1 MNPSCFRFTL
11 DIHNMASQL
20 TLAVKRGDTN
30 RKLIIGFMENGLP
43 YQIDEGCSAKVLGV
57 IPNGNETKT
66 VEIACEVNI
75 ADNVV
80 ECNLNANATEI
91 SGELEC
97 EVRLSKTVDN
107 ETNQITSPRFT
118 IIVDETITSESGIVD
133 AYQDKTVTPTKNTQ
147 ILTADG
153 QYKALGTVTVKP
165 IPNEY
170 IIPSG
175 KKTISENG
183 DNIDVKAY
191 EKVAVNVPTS
201 ATPVLQEKTVTPS
214 ESQQIITPDGG
225 YDALSQVT
233 VLGDANLLAENIKK
247 GVTIFGVTGTYEASG
262 GGGSE
267 ITNFET
273 AYNQGY
279 NFNGTT
285 ITFTNA
291 TYSNGGY
298 SFKIAFANGTYIS
311 GSAGGGMGFSIYD
324 PYSSSSTEIMQSY
337 WTGDVEY
344 TFRDGSENIGSD
356 CSITGFY
363 RDSNMGENWS
373 EVSAS
378 EFCSDLTITFTIGG
392 SGSADAPTNLL
403 DAYNNSY
410 DFNGKTLTISSD
422 FSYSMGYNY
431 LVEFSD
437 SFYLFFQTSSNIVKW
452 IDESSGT
459 YGSITPNMSPTMTFP
474 SRQTNAQHVYSNAYM
489 MGDNYISDKGTETTF
504 EEFASNVSSFTF
516 TIS

>member
-66 VEIACEVNI
+66 VEIACAVNT

-133 AYQDKTVTPTKNTQ
+133 AYQNKTVTPTKSTQ

-175 KKTISENG
+175 KKKVTANG
-183 DNIDVKAY
+183 DNIDVASYKY
-191 EKVAVNVPTS
+191 VQVAVPGKEVVLQRKTATVNGIVTPNPGYDGLSEVTVAVPT
-201 ATPVLQEKTVTPS
+201 L
-214 ESQQIITPDGG
+214 
-225 YDALSQVT
+225 
-233 VLGDANLLAENIKK
+233 
-247 GVTIFGVTGTYEASG
+247 EASV
-262 GGGSE
+262 
-267 ITNFET
+267 
-273 AYNQGY
+273 
-279 NFNGTT
+279 
-285 ITFTNA
+285 
-291 TYSNGGY
+291 
-298 SFKIAFANGTYIS
+298 S
-311 GSAGGGMGFSIYD
+311 GNTLVLSGEAS
-324 PYSSSSTEIMQSY
+324 
-337 WTGDVEY
+337 V
-344 TFRDGSENIGSD
+344 DGN
-356 CSITGFY
+356 
-363 RDSNMGENWS
+363 
-373 EVSAS
+373 
-378 EFCSDLTITFTIGG
+378 
-392 SGSADAPTNLL
+392 
-403 DAYNNSY
+403 
-410 DFNGKTLTISSD
+410 TLK
-422 FSYSMGYNY
+422 
-431 LVEFSD
+431 L
-437 SFYLFFQTSSNIVKW
+437 
-452 IDESSGT
+452 
-459 YGSITPNMSPTMTFP
+459 
-474 SRQTNAQHVYSNAYM
+474 
-489 MGDNYISDKGTETTF
+489 
-504 EEFASNVSSFTF
+504 
-516 TIS
+516 